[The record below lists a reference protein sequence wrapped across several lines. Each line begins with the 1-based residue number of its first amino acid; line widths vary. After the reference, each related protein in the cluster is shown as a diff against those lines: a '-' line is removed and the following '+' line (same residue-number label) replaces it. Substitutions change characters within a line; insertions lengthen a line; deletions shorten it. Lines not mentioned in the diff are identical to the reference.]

1 MLTVKLST
9 APPTCR
15 EILNALPFR
24 QGSKE
29 QEFPKAFRH
38 HFFVVSLLLEWV
50 TTYFIRN
57 TTHTST
63 RMHRCGNLRRHDGT
77 YAHTHTHT
85 HTHTHVGL
93 VWTVG
98 TAFFRARAD
107 VDDNGEWRF
116 LSTSDAGADADP
128 NERDMRFSSCSDAV
142 VIPNPNDGDVRFS
155 STWDVGADVD
165 DNRDYSSS

>member
-1 MLTVKLST
+1 MQL
-9 APPTCR
+9 
-15 EILNALPFR
+15 
-24 QGSKE
+24 
-29 QEFPKAFRH
+29 
-38 HFFVVSLLLEWV
+38 W
-50 TTYFIRN
+50 
-57 TTHTST
+57 
-63 RMHRCGNLRRHDGT
+63 
-77 YAHTHTHT
+77 T

-155 STWDVGADVD
+155 STWDVGTLSEIYRARAGRLFQTFR
-165 DNRDYSSS
+165 NRSGN